1 MDNTINILLQIES
14 FTENKTNPNPIP
26 NKPTLNN
33 FLFFIIIYLLFLN
46 FLPLKKERKIK
57 FCSLHHFA
65 TF

>member
-33 FLFFIIIYLLFLN
+33 FSFFIII
-46 FLPLKKERKIK
+46 
-57 FCSLHHFA
+57 
-65 TF
+65 